1 MMKGTPCSSRRRATL
16 KTLRKTHYLARSSNP
31 AKRVRAWAQSRP
43 AGFYATL
50 RHTPPT
56 RKGLYISWQ
65 LRPDRLYKFREEKK
79 VEQPRPG
86 DEGIGRTAAKMT
98 AETTLPPPIPPSL
111 PLDRARRLARHV
123 VNDAIDAFDL
133 VDDARRGAAEEG
145 HVERIEV
152 GGHAVDRGHGA

>member
-56 RKGLYISWQ
+56 RAKAFTSAGNCAQIGSTSFVKRRRSNSHDRVMKGS
-65 LRPDRLYKFREEKK
+65 
-79 VEQPRPG
+79 
-86 DEGIGRTAAKMT
+86 
-98 AETTLPPPIPPSL
+98 
-111 PLDRARRLARHV
+111 
-123 VNDAIDAFDL
+123 
-133 VDDARRGAAEEG
+133 
-145 HVERIEV
+145 VERQ
-152 GGHAVDRGHGA
+152 RK